1 MEKKIQETG
10 MKLLWGTA
18 NAFSHKRYM
27 SGASTNPDPEVFA
40 YKAAQVKD
48 CMDATLRLGGQN
60 YVLMVFR
67 QKSTQGIELLTP

>member
-1 MEKKIQETG
+1 MF
-10 MKLLWGTA
+10 KLLWATA

-48 CMDATLRLGGQN
+48 CMDATKRLGGSVIMF
-60 YVLMVFR
+60 YGVEEKVMKLF
-67 QKSTQGIELLTP
+67 LTLTWAWRLIT